1 MSLSFPLSKLPLIV
15 LFQSRSSKSTTNE
28 LKKRFQIAVKSF
40 NVGGGSEMLASSRHE
55 FRGVQHELDVVAPML
70 KHMAYDAKEMLKEL
84 VGHLEKNLDK
94 ELLNKAG
101 FRIHISGCPNN
112 CCPSLVAEIGLEGRL
127 IRKND
132 EMKQHYDILLGGGLG
147 QKSSLGRLIEE
158 RVPADE
164 VKFKIEALL
173 TNYWRKRKP
182 SEGLREFC
190 NRHTTEELKSYLN
203 STGG

>member
-1 MSLSFPLSKLPLIV
+1 MLSLADLADEYGGGELRLTPTQNVIIPNVKEKDLLVKRLEEKGFSLSGSKLQWTSIGCASE
-15 LFQSRSSKSTTNE
+15 FCGKTQSP
-28 LKKRFQIAVKSF
+28 
-40 NVGGGSEMLASSRHE
+40 H
-55 FRGVQHELDVVAPML
+55 
-70 KHMAYDAKEMLKEL
+70 AKEMLKEL

-190 NRHTTEELKSYLN
+190 NRHTTEELRSYLN